1 MKFRN
6 PWGHYSWR
14 GDWSDDSKL
23 WTDDL
28 RDILMPHGGSEG
40 VFWISFEDVL
50 KYDRTFL
57 CQILIGSCFNV
68 FFDLIFRYFD
78 CIDICKVRSGW
89 NEVRLQGTLQPL
101 CSLSCVL
108 LTVLEPTEA
117 EFTLFQ
123 EGQRNSEKSQRS
135 QLDLCV
141 VIFRTRSLANPEV
154 GRLVEHSK
162 RQVSRRMSIF
172 PEIFH
177 SFLSIFRVIN
187 QISNINI
194 CSTFLG
200 SWLCWL
206 P

>member
-1 MKFRN
+1 MTSPQLLPF
-6 PWGHYSWR
+6 
-14 GDWSDDSKL
+14 
-23 WTDDL
+23 
-28 RDILMPHGGSEG
+28 
-40 VFWISFEDVL
+40 FVL
-50 KYDRTFL
+50 ENLQKTK
-57 CQILIGSCFNV
+57 IV
-68 FFDLIFRYFD
+68 FFGCRYFD

-141 VIFRTRSLANPEV
+141 VIFRTRSPASPEV

-162 RQVSRRMSIF
+162 RQVGDYI
-172 PEIFH
+172 I
-177 SFLSIFRVIN
+177 VY
-187 QISNINI
+187 
-194 CSTFLG
+194 
-200 SWLCWL
+200 
-206 P
+206 

>member
-1 MKFRN
+1 MHFQCHLFYDFWVINCKLQMIWTKFFRRN

-50 KYDRTFL
+50 KYANIFTISIRFNT
-57 CQILIGSCFNV
+57 QILFNQM
-68 FFDLIFRYFD
+68 FYLFRRYFD

-162 RQVSRRMSIF
+162 RQVSHF
-172 PEIFH
+172 CEIF
-177 SFLSIFRVIN
+177 LNRVFFN
-187 QISNINI
+187 E
-194 CSTFLG
+194 
-200 SWLCWL
+200 
-206 P
+206 

>member
-1 MKFRN
+1 MMN
-6 PWGHYSWR
+6 
-14 GDWSDDSKL
+14 
-23 WTDDL
+23 
-28 RDILMPHGGSEG
+28 
-40 VFWISFEDVL
+40 
-50 KYDRTFL
+50 KYD
-57 CQILIGSCFNV
+57 
-68 FFDLIFRYFD
+68 FFSIHRYFD

-162 RQVSRRMSIF
+162 RQVRI
-172 PEIFH
+172 
-177 SFLSIFRVIN
+177 
-187 QISNINI
+187 
-194 CSTFLG
+194 
-200 SWLCWL
+200 
-206 P
+206 

>member
-1 MKFRN
+1 
-6 PWGHYSWR
+6 
-14 GDWSDDSKL
+14 
-23 WTDDL
+23 
-28 RDILMPHGGSEG
+28 MPHGGSEG

-50 KYDRTFL
+50 KYVCNYSTTKKNLLQCDNLFLDFL
-57 CQILIGSCFNV
+57 C
-68 FFDLIFRYFD
+68 RYFD

-162 RQVSRRMSIF
+162 RQVSQKSRYF
-172 PEIFH
+172 PN
-177 SFLSIFRVIN
+177 FLPFADKLV
-187 QISNINI
+187 
-194 CSTFLG
+194 
-200 SWLCWL
+200 
-206 P
+206 

>member
-1 MKFRN
+1 VDEEEYQQKGLRPRHAYSVLDVKDIQGHRLLKLRN

-14 GDWSDDSKL
+14 GDWSDDSSL

-28 RDILMPHGGSEG
+28 RDALMPHGASEG

-50 KYDRTFL
+50 
-57 CQILIGSCFNV
+57 N
-68 FFDLIFRYFD
+68 YFD

-101 CSLSCVL
+101 CSISCVL

-141 VIFRTRSLANPEV
+141 VIFRTRSPAAPEI

-162 RQVSRRMSIF
+162 RQVG
-172 PEIFH
+172 
-177 SFLSIFRVIN
+177 LSPTHCMGL
-187 QISNINI
+187 S
-194 CSTFLG
+194 
-200 SWLCWL
+200 
-206 P
+206 